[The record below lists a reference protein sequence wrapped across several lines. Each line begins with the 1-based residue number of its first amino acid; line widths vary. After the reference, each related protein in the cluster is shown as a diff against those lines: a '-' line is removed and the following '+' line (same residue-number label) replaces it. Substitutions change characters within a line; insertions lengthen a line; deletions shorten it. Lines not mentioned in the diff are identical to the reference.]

1 MAIIL
6 SSSASEDTPPVIRA
20 ASLPHLS
27 DSDGVTGMFRPTRL
41 AVASILSSDVKS
53 TRGLYLSN
61 SVCSAWSRKNRSI
74 QHRIPCLVFP
84 LRPHEGQDVL
94 HVILEHVRLVVPM
107 KEGPEMRRNDLVS
120 VSSWNDALRF
130 T

>member
-61 SVCSAWSRKNRSI
+61 SVLYSLC
-74 QHRIPCLVFP
+74 
-84 LRPHEGQDVL
+84 D
-94 HVILEHVRLVVPM
+94 PM
-107 KEGPEMRRNDLVS
+107 KVRMFS
-120 VSSWNDALRF
+120 MSYWNMFDWWFR
-130 T
+130 